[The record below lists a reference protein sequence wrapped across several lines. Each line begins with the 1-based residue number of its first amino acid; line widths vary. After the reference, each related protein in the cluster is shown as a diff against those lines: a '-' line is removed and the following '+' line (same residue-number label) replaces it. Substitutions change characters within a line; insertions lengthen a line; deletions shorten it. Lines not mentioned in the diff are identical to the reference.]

1 MKQVLVYERPVP
13 IHRSRHRNLRV
24 RPSVGEF
31 SFARQINS
39 VPLVGSEFA
48 AAARDFPIVFAG
60 ASTASM
66 MPAALLG
73 LTQDENLFVEADG
86 RWADEVYVPAF
97 LRRYPFVVAE
107 HATGEDLTVCVD
119 EAAIDDADDAL
130 PLFQADGSES
140 PMLRHAIEFLGEY
153 QKDVQRTRA
162 FMEQF
167 AHHKLL
173 VEKVIRL
180 ERPGNEPATL
190 SGFSILDETRLNA
203 LGAKSLQTLA
213 KSGALGLAYVHLM
226 SLTNVQR
233 LSARMDRKHKGTG
246 GLH

>member
-13 IHRSRHRNLRV
+13 IHRDRHRTMRI
-24 RPSVGEF
+24 RPVPGGYA
-31 SFARQINS
+31 FARNVNS

-48 AAARDFPIVFAG
+48 AAACHFPIVFAG
-60 ASTASM
+60 GSPEQM

-73 LTQDENLFVEADG
+73 LSQDENLFVDAEG
-86 RWADEVYVPAF
+86 RWAEDVYVPAF

-107 HATGEDLTVCVD
+107 NGEGEDFTVCVD
-119 EAAIDDADDAL
+119 EAVIDEADDAM
-130 PLFQADGSES
+130 PLFDADGNDSE
-140 PMLRHAIEFLGEY
+140 MLQHAIAFLGEY
-153 QKDVQRTRA
+153 QKDVRRTRE
-162 FMEQF
+162 FMELF

-190 SGFSILDETRLNA
+190 SGFSVIDETRLNT
-203 LGAKSLQTLA
+203 LGAKTLQKLA
-213 KSGALGLAYVHLM
+213 RSGALGLAYVHLM
-226 SLTNVQR
+226 SLSNVQR
-233 LSARMDRKHKGTG
+233 LSARMDRKHQGAH